1 MKSKVWVNDLKFWIY
16 QAIFLT
22 KIIVNFLKLILKKYQ
37 LNIYTNAYVYVD
49 RNVKKLFKC
58 FPEQKEQHE
67 DIPMHNISGSM
78 VCTGNQEF

>member
-1 MKSKVWVNDLKFWIY
+1 MWNV
-16 QAIFLT
+16 
-22 KIIVNFLKLILKKYQ
+22 
-37 LNIYTNAYVYVD
+37 NIYTNAYVYVD

-78 VCTGNQEF
+78 VCTGN